1 VTKRL
6 VIDELKFLVQGGFQ
20 VLQASLGEKIAS
32 MLGGGKATPSVETL
46 NGSIHD
52 EIKQKLFE
60 IG

>member
-1 VTKRL
+1 